1 MSQRVACTHEGACR
15 AGVPEQCG
23 SCDRCRCNQHQWHQC
38 GAHSLVTVGPGIRW
52 QSEQRGGPVPWEVG
66 AGRGGCDARPPPS
79 PSAVAR
85 VPLRGVSFCK
95 RFVDPHHPPPVATTA
110 TLSAPAMGVRP
121 LTRPLQVVDF
131 LSNPS
136 KYTSLGAKIPKGCL
150 LTGPSGTGK
159 VGLPLNP
166 HDKRG
171 RTELK
176 QSRALGAPAWCQTG
190 RTPSGAE
197 RARFF
202 RGRFRPVGP
211 IAST

>member
-110 TLSAPAMGVRP
+110 TLSAPAMGGSPSHPTPPGGGLP
-121 LTRPLQVVDF
+121 LKPLQVHEPGGQD
-131 LSNPS
+131 
-136 KYTSLGAKIPKGCL
+136 PKGL
-150 LTGPSGTGK
+150 SADGPLRNRQGGPS
-159 VGLPLNP
+159 PQP
-166 HDKRG
+166 
-171 RTELK
+171 
-176 QSRALGAPAWCQTG
+176 SRQT
-190 RTPSGAE
+190 RAHGAE
-197 RARFF
+197 AKS
-202 RGRFRPVGP
+202 GP
-211 IAST
+211 GCSGMVPNWPHSVRC